1 MRVTTTLERESCGGK
16 GHLGNWDYGIL
27 FGNFPLI
34 LELMGLIVAGKEGH
48 GVIIIPFTSKILYTD
63 TCNTSA

>member
-1 MRVTTTLERESCGGK
+1 MRVITTLERESCGGK
-16 GHLGNWDYGIL
+16 GHLDYGIPS
-27 FGNFPLI
+27 GNFPLI
-34 LELMGLIVAGKEGH
+34 LKLMGLIVAGKEGH